1 MTSEQSARSEKYTV
15 KLCECGCQQPA
26 PVAKKTARRDGH
38 VKGKPV
44 RFIRGH
50 HSRSP
55 EGTAPSC
62 ASGDGWRTASRARSG
77 TAGGEIGRA
86 GRLGL

>member
-55 EGTAPSC
+55 EY
-62 ASGDGWRTASRARSG
+62 RAKLRVWGRLAHSKSG
-77 TAGGEIGRA
+77 TLRE
-86 GRLGL
+86 RLEARLAEPDAWG